1 MEQAIGT
8 PGRKRPLHA
17 EARPSLPIAAG
28 APGIPGAAR
37 PDGLALRFDEGR
49 FRIEVCDASGAT
61 LLSLGPYDES
71 EVVAAWRRLAAD
83 SGLPLMV
90 VAPDGGVDRP
100 YPQIGR
106 IRLGLAVDRRRL
118 AVLSGRRPRF
128 LVRRKSARL
137 PACPTIHAGR
147 EIATG
152 SAR

>member
-1 MEQAIGT
+1 MEQATGT
-8 PGRKRPLHA
+8 AGRSCAA
-17 EARPSLPIAAG
+17 EAAG
-28 APGIPGAAR
+28 AGLPIIDRSQSIPDAAR

-49 FRIEVCDASGAT
+49 FRIEVCDAAGAT

-90 VAPDGGVDRP
+90 VAPNGGVDQP

-106 IRLGLAVDRRRL
+106 VRLGLVVDRRRL

-128 LVRRKSARL
+128 LVKRKGARL